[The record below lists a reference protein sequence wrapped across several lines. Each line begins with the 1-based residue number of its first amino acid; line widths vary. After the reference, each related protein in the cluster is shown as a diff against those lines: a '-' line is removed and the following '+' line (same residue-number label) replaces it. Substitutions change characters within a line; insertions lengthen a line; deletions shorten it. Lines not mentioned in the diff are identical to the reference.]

1 MNKTK
6 KITRTPIGRDL
17 AFMDLQTSPKD
28 IETSEKSWQLGS
40 GKYIKYKEKYFS
52 YEDLINH
59 VEVDFKI
66 NGRLQEHLKPE
77 NLADITSTIDRVQ
90 YKNIVLRKLP
100 NQKWEVLEGSRRL
113 AGALLK
119 KVGLRADCID
129 DVTISRVD
137 AMALADEMRYS
148 KEHNLYELGKRWLDL
163 KNDPTYPLDQKEI
176 AEKFNVSK
184 AKVSRA
190 IQAASVRD
198 ELMLLFPDINELA
211 FNQFKQL
218 LAIQKYHEAHD
229 ESVLFALIEEAKKK
243 QAHEWKN
250 LPNEILT
257 KHLFEHLNLT
267 NRENKKPTFDVNP
280 LAIFSDKNT
289 YARRKSAARKVHY
302 EFSRVKNEALA
313 EIDQAIQ
320 AILSKHY
327 SK

>member
-17 AFMDLQTSPKD
+17 AFMNLQTSPQELD
-28 IETSEKSWQLGS
+28 RNEKSWQLGS
-40 GKYIKYKEKYFS
+40 GKYIKYKEKFFT
-52 YEDLINH
+52 YEDLIKH

-77 NLADITSTIDRVQ
+77 NLTDITSTIDRVQ

-129 DVTISRVD
+129 DVTISRLD

-163 KNDPTYPLDQKEI
+163 KNDPSYPLDQKEI
-176 AEKFNVSK
+176 ADKFNVSE

-218 LAIQKYHEAHD
+218 LAIQKYHEARD
-229 ESVLFALIEEAKKK
+229 ESVLFALIEEAKNKH
-243 QAHEWKN
+243 ANEWKN
-250 LPNEILT
+250 LPNEEVT
-257 KHLFEHLNLT
+257 RCLFELFNLASAA
-267 NRENKKPTFDVNP
+267 NKKQVFDINP
-280 LAIFSDKNT
+280 LLVFSDKNS
-289 YARRKSAARKVHY
+289 YARKKSAERKVHY
-302 EFSRVKNEALA
+302 EFSRVKNEALV
-313 EIDQAIQ
+313 EIEQAIQ
-320 AILSKHY
+320 KILAKHY
-327 SK
+327 S

>member
-17 AFMDLQTSPKD
+17 AFMDLQAPLKD
-28 IETSEKSWQLGS
+28 IDASEKSWQLES
-40 GKYIKYKEKYFS
+40 GKYIKYKEKFFS

-77 NLADITSTIDRVQ
+77 NLTDITSTIDRVQ

-129 DVTISRVD
+129 DVTISRLD

-163 KNDPTYPLDQKEI
+163 KNDSSYPLDQKEI
-176 AEKFNVSK
+176 ADKFNVSE

-198 ELMLLFPDINELA
+198 ELMLLFPDVNELA

-218 LAIQKYHEAHD
+218 LAIQKYHETHD
-229 ESVLFALIEEAKKK
+229 ESVLFALIDEAKNK

-250 LPNEILT
+250 LSNEVLT
-257 KHLFEHLNLT
+257 RYLFEHFNLADLT
-267 NRENKKPTFDVNP
+267 NKKPLFEINP
-280 LAIFSDKNT
+280 LLVFSDKNS
-289 YARRKSAARKVHY
+289 YARKKSAERKVHY
-302 EFSRVKNEALA
+302 EFSRVKNEALV
-313 EIDQAIQ
+313 EIEQAIQ
-320 AILSKHY
+320 KILAKHY
-327 SK
+327 S